1 MTGTHILPFAVIQH
15 TRAQTPLAVPLAR
28 ATLQALWEPFVMTV
42 AAPDLAT
49 QNIDA
54 PSIDA
59 ADVARFEALGDEWW
73 SERGPMRQLH
83 KLNPVRIAF
92 IRDQILA
99 HYGSGPADGLPLA
112 GRRLLDIGCGG
123 GILCEPL
130 ARLGAK
136 ITGIDPGAGN
146 VDVARLHGQRGGL
159 AIDYRATTAE
169 ALAASGAT
177 FDAVLAMEVVEHVAD
192 VSGFVA
198 TLTQLVAP
206 NGLLFM
212 ATLNR
217 TMKSMALAIVA
228 AEYVLRWVPRGT
240 HRWSQFVQ
248 PDELARPL
256 YRAGFRIFDR
266 TGVVYNPLDDRWHTH
281 GDMDVNYMIVARRRK
296 P

>member
-1 MTGTHILPFAVIQH
+1 MT
-15 TRAQTPLAVPLAR
+15 LAVPNLA
-28 ATLQALWEPFVMTV
+28 
-42 AAPDLAT
+42 
-49 QNIDA
+49 A

-92 IRDQILA
+92 IRDHIA
-99 HYGSGPADGLPLA
+99 RHFGAGTADGLPL
-112 GRRLLDIGCGG
+112 GGMHLLDIGCGG
-123 GILCEPL
+123 GLLCEPL
-130 ARLGAK
+130 ARLGAE

-146 VDVARLHGQRGGL
+146 VDVARLHGERGGL

-192 VSGFVA
+192 VPGFVA

-206 NGLLFM
+206 GGLLFM

-217 TMKSMALAIVA
+217 TLKSMALAIIA

-248 PDELARPL
+248 PEELARPL
-256 YRAGFRIFDR
+256 SRANFKIFDR
-266 TGVVYNPLDDRWHTH
+266 TGVIYNPLADRWQTNA
-281 GDMDVNYMIVARRRK
+281 DMDVNYMIVAKRRGS
-296 P
+296 

>member
-1 MTGTHILPFAVIQH
+1 MMI
-15 TRAQTPLAVPLAR
+15 
-28 ATLQALWEPFVMTV
+28 ALS
-42 AAPDLAT
+42 DLAT
-49 QNIDA
+49 PNVDA

-99 HYGSGPADGLPLA
+99 HYGTGPTDGLPLA
-112 GRRLLDIGCGG
+112 GRRMLDIGCGG
-123 GILCEPL
+123 GLLCEPL
-130 ARLGAK
+130 ARLGAE

-146 VDVARLHGQRGGL
+146 VDVARLHGQRSGL
-159 AIDYRATTAE
+159 VLDYRATSAE
-169 ALAASGAT
+169 ALAASGAS

-192 VSGFVA
+192 VPGFVA

-217 TMKSMALAIVA
+217 TLKSMALAIVA
-228 AEYVLRWVPRGT
+228 AEYVLRWLPRGT

-248 PDELARPL
+248 PGELARPL
-256 YRAGFRIFDR
+256 SRAGFRIFDR
-266 TGVVYNPLDDRWHTH
+266 TGVVYNPLADRWHTH
-281 GDMDVNYMIVARRRK
+281 SDMDVNYMIVAKRR
-296 P
+296 